1 MEAGHA
7 FSNHPTSPTRFKAIT
22 LQLPN
27 KKGEHLRMLEQ
38 VHTLPETNMAPEN
51 GWLFFQS
58 FGILVSFWD
67 GLFSGAMLISGRVD
81 VSDEMSCIH
90 GERLVVN
97 HVFPYGC
104 FRK

>member
-7 FSNHPTSPTRFKAIT
+7 FSNHPTSPARFKAIT

-27 KKGEHLRMLEQ
+27 KKGEHLRMLAQ

-51 GWLFFQS
+51 GWLFGNVWNTS
-58 FGILVSFWD
+58 FLFWD
-67 GLFSGAMLISGRVD
+67 GLFSRAMLISGSVD

-97 HVFPYGC
+97 HVFPYVLI
-104 FRK
+104 